1 MKRLS
6 ILAVC
11 FVALAMSSCSMLS
24 TSSNSAANIAGR
36 SCGSAVASLYQ
47 VYKTTKTVDLT
58 NSTNLSNALALTAS
72 CTQLKENKNNPE
84 YKKAFAAGLVASA
97 AGLFTTQN
105 AMGFVDKIIATSGLE
120 NVNASNIANT
130 ATTAMAIYSLL
141 NSVK

>member
-1 MKRLS
+1 M
-6 ILAVC
+6 
-11 FVALAMSSCSMLS
+11 
-24 TSSNSAANIAGR
+24 
-36 SCGSAVASLYQ
+36 
-47 VYKTTKTVDLT
+47 
-58 NSTNLSNALALTAS
+58 
-72 CTQLKENKNNPE
+72 KENKNNPE